1 MASQRKKKGGT
12 INVIIVLAGFGA
24 GATTITTTITSG
36 HGNTWGTPYEWRMS
50 TYGIFSVLDRLH
62 LLFGRTRGQSN
73 AHAHSG
79 SPANLFASLAISI
92 ASLIWINL
100 ELVATSVNPET
111 GSSSTAVPSH
121 SHLRAWHLY
130 KYNTGCQYMHWPSN
144 KYMQSASHVD
154 TLAGSTGRPARW

>member
-1 MASQRKKKGGT
+1 M
-12 INVIIVLAGFGA
+12 I
-24 GATTITTTITSG
+24 
-36 HGNTWGTPYEWRMS
+36 
-50 TYGIFSVLDRLH
+50 TYGIFLELDRLH

-92 ASLIWINL
+92 ILINL
-100 ELVATSVNPET
+100 ELVAMSVNPET

-130 KYNTGCQYMHWPSN
+130 KYNTGCQCLHWPSN